1 MEKGSPY
8 SRPTSRNWRN
18 TIKGPGTK
26 EEPTGRKTVVVRG
39 KETLW
44 RGVV

>member
-8 SRPTSRNWRN
+8 SRPTSRNWKN

-26 EEPTGRKTVVVRG
+26 EEPTGRKMVVVRG
-39 KETLW
+39 KETFW